1 VTDTIPIVTVDNKND
16 ASRVLIIKS
25 PELPNLNSSWVV
37 EQRKENFKMN
47 SVDLYLILP
56 SNIPDVEL
64 QVPVLYSLDIEAYEE
79 IQIGKKGA

>member
-1 VTDTIPIVTVDNKND
+1 MTDTIPIVTVDNKND

>member
-1 VTDTIPIVTVDNKND
+1 MTDTIPIVTVDNKND
-16 ASRVLIIKS
+16 ASRVFIIKS
-25 PELPNLNSSWVV
+25 PELPNLNSSWAVPNNAKKIFRWI
-37 EQRKENFKMN
+37 Q
-47 SVDLYLILP
+47 YLILP

>member
-1 VTDTIPIVTVDNKND
+1 
-16 ASRVLIIKS
+16 
-25 PELPNLNSSWVV
+25 
-37 EQRKENFKMN
+37 MN